1 MQSKGATS
9 RADLTGFVQTAKK
22 AGVPDDALVALLRHN
37 GWSERRVYAALTDFY
52 EDSLGLRPPGRSGR
66 DGSARE
72 AFLYLL
78 NFITLAFWTIALGQ
92 LFYAMINRA
101 FPDRAIGVYYSSFLS
116 EIAFQL
122 ATIIVAFPAF
132 LVIRRFIGQELQ
144 QRPEAES
151 SPVRLWLTY
160 VALVLAAIIV
170 LSDGI
175 WFLAAFL
182 QGQLTI
188 RFVLDSLVLLV
199 LGGGVFTY
207 YLSGLQ
213 KAAPQA

>member
-1 MQSKGATS
+1 M
-9 RADLTGFVQTAKK
+9 
-22 AGVPDDALVALLRHN
+22 
-37 GWSERRVYAALTDFY
+37 
-52 EDSLGLRPPGRSGR
+52 
-66 DGSARE
+66 
-72 AFLYLL
+72 
-78 NFITLAFWTIALGQ
+78 
-92 LFYAMINRA
+92 
-101 FPDRAIGVYYSSFLS
+101 
-116 EIAFQL
+116 
-122 ATIIVAFPAF
+122 
-132 LVIRRFIGQELQ
+132 RRFIAQELQ
-144 QRPEAES
+144 QRPEAEN

-199 LGGGVFTY
+199 LGGGVFAY